1 MRGGATDED
10 LEGSGHTRAAVLAL
24 RRFASAPTLSTFAND
39 AITEKVA
46 RGEVPH
52 NGGEPFEPR
61 GTRVMTDGRTRS
73 KVPG

>member
-10 LEGSGHTRAAVLAL
+10 LEGSGCTRAAMLVLQRL
-24 RRFASAPTLSTFAND
+24 ESAPTLSTIAND

-46 RGEVPH
+46 RGEVRH

-61 GTRVMTDGRTRS
+61 GTRMMTDGRTRS